1 MSARD
6 DNGSVALG
14 SEAEAR
20 RESSGR
26 EANELALISLV
37 LGIFWLFG
45 FGSVA
50 AIYLG
55 RKALIEI
62 AEPGRGES
70 GRAFAWAGIVSGI
83 FGLTSTGLVIAVA
96 IKA

>member
-1 MSARD
+1 MSAPEGD
-6 DNGSVALG
+6 GSVALG
-14 SEAEAR
+14 DEAEAR
-20 RESSGR
+20 RESSGK

-45 FGSVA
+45 LGSVA

-55 RKALIEI
+55 RKALTQI
-62 AEPGRGES
+62 AEPGRSES
-70 GRAFAWAGIVSGI
+70 GRAFAWVGIVSGI
-83 FGLTSTGLVIAVA
+83 FGLMSTGLVIAVA

>member
-1 MSARD
+1 M
-6 DNGSVALG
+6 ALG
-14 SEAEAR
+14 SEADAR

-26 EANELALISLV
+26 ETNELALISLV

-45 FGSVA
+45 FGSLA

-62 AEPGRGES
+62 ADPRRGES
-70 GRAFAWAGIVSGI
+70 GRVFAWAGIASGI